1 VTICNNIYLWNKRKK
16 LLPPALK
23 FDLRRETSFIIEEL
37 IEMNNGVSSEEARD
51 IAIKITNDIVNTQYK
66 PKEKEIVD
74 AAADIIIYTVGL
86 ISKLGY
92 DCNIVMDEV
101 LKELLDREGE
111 LDKSGKWVKY
121 QKKYYKANLS
131 KARRMD

>member
-1 VTICNNIYLWNKRKK
+1 MTICDDIYLWNKRKK

-23 FDLRRETSFIIEEL
+23 FDLQRETSFIIEEL
-37 IEMNNGVSSEEARD
+37 IEMNHGVSSEEAMD
-51 IAIKITNDIVNTQYK
+51 IAMKISNDIINTKYE
-66 PKEKEIVD
+66 PKEEEIVD
-74 AAADIIIYTVGL
+74 AAADIIIYAVGL

-111 LDKSGKWVKY
+111 LDKNGKWVKY

-131 KARRMD
+131 KARRLD